1 MTHPNICIYRR
12 AFLPRY
18 IYIYIY
24 GGGLPD
30 HAISR
35 QWEGGETEWQTVIKG
50 ELNLYPE
57 VRIVYNFIF
66 WYRKGSYTKY
76 AMHYF

>member
-1 MTHPNICIYRR
+1 MYIQESFSTKI
-12 AFLPRY
+12 Y

-35 QWEGGETEWQTVIKG
+35 QWEGKTEWQTVIKG

-66 WYRKGSYTKY
+66 FVQKGKL
-76 AMHYF
+76 

>member
-1 MTHPNICIYRR
+1 MYIQESFSTK
-12 AFLPRY
+12 
-18 IYIYIY
+18 IYIYIWRRPARPCNAQAV
-24 GGGLPD
+24 G
-30 HAISR
+30 
-35 QWEGGETEWQTVIKG
+35 GGETEWQTVIKG